1 MIPIY
6 DQKSRLKILI
16 SVIALLIGAATV
28 VYTNLLVQRVS
39 EREQQQIQ
47 LYAKAQEFIINSE
60 QDSNTLFVFSE
71 IVNANATIPVILS
84 DGVNTI
90 AAKNISMPA
99 RLSEADSVRLLES

>member
-47 LYAKAQEFIINSE
+47 LYAKAQ
-60 QDSNTLFVFSE
+60 
-71 IVNANATIPVILS
+71 
-84 DGVNTI
+84 
-90 AAKNISMPA
+90 
-99 RLSEADSVRLLES
+99 